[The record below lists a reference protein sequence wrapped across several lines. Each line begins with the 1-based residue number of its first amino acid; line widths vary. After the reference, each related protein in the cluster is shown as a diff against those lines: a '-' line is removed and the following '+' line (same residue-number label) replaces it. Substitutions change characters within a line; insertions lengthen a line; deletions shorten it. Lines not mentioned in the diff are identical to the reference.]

1 LSTSD
6 REALLADAPE
16 RGESAPSEAREV
28 AISVS
33 EPALP
38 AEAPGADAEYV
49 LHAETPR
56 ILVVDDEKVIR
67 EILADF
73 LNMEGYVVHTVEDG
87 VEAMKELHRRSYNL
101 VISDLKMPNMGGLEL
116 IQKITEESIPVLTV
130 IMTGFG
136 TVETAIEAMKKGAY
150 DYILKPFKVEEV
162 VHIVQRGL
170 DRQRLQHENIRLK
183 DALSIYKI
191 SEAIATSLSV
201 DTVLDLVL
209 DATIETVDADV
220 VSLLLEDPEQEGRFV
235 ERMRKVSERAQPGI
249 EAPALNLDE
258 VLPIFQEDRPLLVHG
273 SRSYRFLAAPPDL
286 ERRLVS
292 FCSIPLKLKG
302 RIIGMLNAYSYTRGR
317 KFSEGQRKMLYVL
330 ASRAAV
336 SIENARLYENLV
348 DANKDLT
355 RANVSLEENFK
366 QSIIG
371 FAHALEESDR
381 YTRGHSERVALYARL
396 IAVGLRLSGPEIE
409 TVVKVGLMHDVGKI
423 GIRND
428 KLNKPGK
435 LTPEE
440 LAMFRSHPAKGK
452 RILEPIPFMRDI
464 VPGCYC
470 HHEAWDGSGYPQG
483 LMGDRIPLIG
493 RVVAIADAYDA
504 MTSDRAYRKALPHEI
519 ACGELERCVNSQFD
533 PEIVPVFLTQIE
545 EFRKFEA
552 LAGRFIPR

>member
-1 LSTSD
+1 MSGPIN
-6 REALLADAPE
+6 REAV
-16 RGESAPSEAREV
+16 REV
-28 AISVS
+28 V
-33 EPALP
+33 
-38 AEAPGADAEYV
+38 AEKLAGEAASPVEYY
-49 LHAETPR
+49 LHPDNPR
-56 ILVVDDEKVIR
+56 ILVVDDERVIR
-67 EILADF
+67 DILADF
-73 LNMEGYVVHTVEDG
+73 LKEEGYAVTTVEDG
-87 VEAMKELHRRSYNL
+87 MAALEELHRTSYNL
-101 VISDLKMPNMGGLEL
+101 VISDLKMPRMGGLEL
-116 IQKITEESIPVLTV
+116 VQQITEESLPVLTV

-136 TVETAIEAMKKGAY
+136 TVETAIEAMKRGAY

-170 DRQRLQHENIRLK
+170 DRQRLQHENMRLK
-183 DALSIYKI
+183 DALSIYRI

-209 DATIETVDADV
+209 DATLDAVDADV
-220 VSLLLEDPEQEGRFV
+220 VSLLLEDPLREGRFT
-235 ERMRKVSERAQPGI
+235 ERMRKVSQRQTVDMH
-249 EAPALNLDE
+249 APMLKLDE
-258 VLPIFQEDRPLLVHG
+258 VLPVFRDDRPLLVHG
-273 SRSYRFLAAPPDL
+273 SRANQFLEQPAAAL
-286 ERRLVS
+286 SKQLVS

-302 RIIGMLNAYSYTRGR
+302 RIIGMLNVYSYTRGA

-330 ASRAAV
+330 GSRAAV

-355 RANVSLEENFK
+355 TANISLEENFK
-366 QSIIG
+366 QTIIG

-396 IAVGLRLSGPEIE
+396 IAIGLRLSEPDIA

-423 GIRND
+423 GVRND

-483 LMGDRIPLIG
+483 LMADHIPLIG
-493 RVVAIADAYDA
+493 RIVAVADAYDA
-504 MTSDRAYRKALPHEI
+504 MTSDRAYRKALPHEV
-519 ACGELERCVNSQFD
+519 ACGELERCSGVQFD
-533 PEIVPVFLTQIE
+533 PEIVPVFLSQIE
-545 EFRKFEA
+545 EFRKAEA
-552 LAGRFIPR
+552 TAGRFVPR